1 MKLAAGATFRSG
13 GNIPFERPRGP
24 GNRSRCQFLCLG
36 RCPEP
41 EELQFWSE
49 DERVSITIDPATGG
63 RTLAGSDH
71 QPFTETLFDAVLA
84 TIRTSTSDPKAATNR
99 IATAATA
106 LAAFKPTDEIEAML
120 GAQAIEPK
128 D

>member
-1 MKLAAGATFRSG
+1 MTLTAGAIFRSA
-13 GNIPFERPRGP
+13 GNIPFERPLGP

-49 DERVSITIDPATGG
+49 DERVSITIDPGTGG

-71 QPFTETLFDAVLA
+71 QPSTETLLDAVLA
-84 TIRTSTSDPKAATNR
+84 TIRTSTNDPKAATNR
-99 IATAATA
+99 IAAAA
-106 LAAFKPTDEIEAML
+106 LAASSRLMRSRRCWARRP
-120 GAQAIEPK
+120 
-128 D
+128 